1 MRRCRVVQPIFF
13 RSFFSPT
20 DASRSGSPPI
30 DRPTNQEAGFVC
42 VCVCVCVSSDQS
54 RLQVI
59 FFTSTT
65 SALWLNRNGLS
76 AVGTVLF
83 FVVSLHRAR
92 SLSVGL

>member
-42 VCVCVCVSSDQS
+42 VCVCV
-54 RLQVI
+54 RLERPI
-59 FFTSTT
+59 PFAGYFFYFDDV
-65 SALWLNRNGLS
+65 R
-76 AVGTVLF
+76 
-83 FVVSLHRAR
+83 VVVES
-92 SLSVGL
+92 